1 MIGRNLM
8 GHLVGGTFLATTVL
22 LGGSGTAL
30 AEDKPVPPPATQAQ
44 AQEIKDQR
52 ALKLLKEMSDT
63 LAGARTLQFKAR
75 ALLPLESPTGQYISL
90 FAASR
95 VRLQRPDRL
104 FVESRGDLV
113 PNDLYYN
120 GKTVTAIGPARKFYA
135 QQEAAGSTLDAVLQQ
150 EHPGADTLAPFVDL
164 LVSDPYA
171 RLSKDLASALL
182 VGQST
187 IAGVTT
193 DHLAFTAPGVDW
205 ELWIGAQDKLPRLA
219 VASYRSGE
227 RQPVFTVEFSDWKLN
242 APLPA
247 QTFEVRIPKDA
258 IKLEFKRTGL
268 PQAQA
273 DAQGGKQ

>member
-8 GHLVGGTFLATTVL
+8 VHLVGGTFLAATVL

-30 AEDKPVPPPATQAQ
+30 ADDKPVPPPATP

-63 LAGARTLQFKAR
+63 LAGARTLQFRAR
-75 ALLPLESPTGQYISL
+75 SLLPLESPTGQYISL

-135 QQEAAGSTLDAVLQQ
+135 QQEAGGSTLDAVLQQ

-242 APLPA
+242 APLP
-247 QTFEVRIPKDA
+247 TKSFEVVIPKDA
-258 IKLEFKRTGL
+258 VKLEFKRTGL
-268 PQAQA
+268 LQAQPET
-273 DAQGGKQ
+273 QGAMQ